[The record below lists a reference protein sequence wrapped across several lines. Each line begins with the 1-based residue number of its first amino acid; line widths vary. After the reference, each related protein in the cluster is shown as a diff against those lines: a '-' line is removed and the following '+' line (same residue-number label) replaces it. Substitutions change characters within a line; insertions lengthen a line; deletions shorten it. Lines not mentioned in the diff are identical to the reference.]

1 MKLYY
6 CRKSVGDVLI
16 IIKDDKAFPN
26 KVVKKDN
33 VVSLYRNDNL
43 VGINIFD
50 FSKISRIFIEGEI
63 VDPSI
68 EFITLVNHIL
78 RNANIDTLLEA

>member
-6 CRKSVGDVLI
+6 CRKAVGDVLI

-78 RNANIDTLLEA
+78 KNANIDTLLEA

>member
-26 KVVKKDN
+26 KVVRKDN

>member
-26 KVVKKDN
+26 KVTKKDN
-33 VVSLYRNDNL
+33 VVSLYRNDSL